1 MDNEFYTLLTD
12 RGMAKIASALADK
25 KQLHLQ
31 KMAVGDGGGQYYE
44 PTASQTNLRHEVWRG
59 EMNTLTVAP
68 NNPNWLIAE
77 LVLPEDVGGWYVR
90 EVGVFDDEGEL
101 IAIGKFPESYKPL
114 LPGGCGKQVCIRL
127 IMEVSNTTA
136 VTLTVDPSIVLA
148 TRDYVDVRLDEHEH
162 STNHPDATLTQK
174 GFTQL
179 SNATDSDDE
188 TKAATPKAVKA
199 AMAEARNHTH
209 TWNQITGVPD
219 GTLTQKGIV
228 KLSSATDST
237 STTEAATPSAVK
249 AAMDKANAAAP
260 ANHTHVWNQIIGVP
274 DGTLTQKG
282 IVKLNSATDST
293 STTEAA
299 TPSAVKAAMDK
310 ANAAAPASHIHA
322 WGQITGVP
330 DGTLTQKGIVKLN
343 NATDSTSTTEAA
355 TPSAVKAAY
364 DKASAAAPANH
375 SHYQFFTANGTFTV
389 PDGVTQVFVEMLGGG
404 GGGGGGGHMSNTD
417 GLLYCSGGN
426 AGKSGEP
433 EIAIVPVIA
442 GNNYPVTVGAGG
454 ASGAGGVLPNSN
466 PTGNVVQVGQAGNSG
481 INGGNSIF
489 IDVVANGGAGGAG
502 GIVQSRIPLSGFNQL
517 DSISGGNAE
526 TTSFGKG
533 GTGAVLSNGSNAS
546 GYGAGGGGGASV
558 NSLNIA
564 LSGYAGG
571 RGSSGFVKISW

>member
-25 KQLHLQ
+25 KQIHLQ

-199 AMAEARNHTH
+199 AMAEARNQTH

-228 KLSSATDST
+228 QLSSATDST

-260 ANHTHVWNQIIGVP
+260 ANHTHVWNQITGVP

-310 ANAAAPASHIHA
+310 ASAAAPANHTHA
-322 WGQITGVP
+322 WNQITGVP

-343 NATDSTSTTEAA
+343 SSTDSTSTTEAA

-375 SHYQFFTANGTFTV
+375 SHYQFLTANGTFTV

-404 GGGGGGGHMSNTD
+404 GGGGGGGHTSNTD

-454 ASGAGGVLPNSN
+454 ASGTGGVLPNSN

-564 LSGYAGG
+564 LSGYSGG